1 MREFSSL
8 KRILS
13 YTRRAVQ
20 DYNMIEEGDCIAVG
34 ISGGKDSMT
43 LACTLKSLQR
53 FYPKRFDVKA
63 ITLDVGFPGSTI
75 DHIKKLCDEIELEL
89 IVVPTEIYQVV
100 FEIRKEKNPCSLCA
114 KMRRGALHSAAKA
127 AGCNKVALGHHFD
140 DAVETLLLNLF
151 NEGRLGCFSPVTY
164 LDRSDITLIRP
175 FIYVPEKQLVR
186 FVNKENIIIP
196 PKACKADGFTDR
208 AKMKNMLAQMEK
220 ETPGV
225 KARLFGVM
233 ERANLSGF
241 HESPG
246 KPISDI
252 CDCD

>member
-8 KRILS
+8 QRILS
-13 YTRRAVQ
+13 FTRRAVQ
-20 DYNMIEEGDCIAVG
+20 DYNMIEEGDCIAIG

-43 LACTLKSLQR
+43 LACALKSLQR
-53 FYPKRFDVKA
+53 FYPKHFAIKA
-63 ITLDVGFPGSTI
+63 ITLDLNFPDASTE
-75 DHIKKLCDEIELEL
+75 HIKRLCDEIDIEL
-89 IVVPTEIYQVV
+89 IIVPTDIYQVV

-114 KMRRGALHSAAKA
+114 KMRRGALHNAAKE

-151 NEGRLGCFSPVTY
+151 NEGRLGCFSPVSY

-175 FIYVPEKQLVR
+175 FIYVPEKQISK

-196 PKACKADGFTDR
+196 PKACKADGYTDR
-208 AKMKNMLAQMEK
+208 AKMKHMLTQMEK
-220 ETPGV
+220 EEPGV
-225 KARLFGVM
+225 KTRLFGAM

-241 HESPG
+241 HENAG
-246 KPISDI
+246 KPIRD
-252 CDCD
+252 D